1 MAKVRHSRFD
11 CAPGCAVEAAI
22 GLIDGKWKSV
32 ILFHLLERTLRFG
45 ELSRILAS
53 VTPRMLTNQL
63 RELEEDGLV
72 IRTVYAQVPPKV
84 EYSLSPLGRSMEPI
98 LTALKIWG
106 DANIGRYGKP
116 KTVSADPADEK
127 SPPAG
132 ADHVVGTRQWA
143 RYEPSSIE

>member
-32 ILFHLLERTLRFG
+32 ILFHLLDRTLRFG

-72 IRTVYAQVPPKV
+72 VRTVYPQVPPKV
-84 EYSLSPLGRSMEPI
+84 EYSLSPLGRSMEPV
-98 LTALKIWG
+98 LMALKAWG
-106 DANIGRYGKP
+106 DANIGRFGKP
-116 KTVSADPADEK
+116 SGLDPREKK
-127 SPPAG
+127 SPLAPAG
-132 ADHVVGTRQWA
+132 QAAGGHQWA
-143 RYEPSSIE
+143 RYDPEPIE